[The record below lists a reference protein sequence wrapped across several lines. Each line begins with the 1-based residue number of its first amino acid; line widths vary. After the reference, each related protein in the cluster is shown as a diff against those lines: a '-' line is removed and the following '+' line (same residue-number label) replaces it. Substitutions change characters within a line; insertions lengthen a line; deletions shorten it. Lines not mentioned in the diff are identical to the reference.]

1 MPHRKAWLTKRVKL
15 DGVWRTAAPVLTQAG
30 VPTEKVLVEG
40 AKRVAPGTFVVEYY
54 DRQGRRCRKTAGT
67 NAIIAF
73 KQLKHLQRKLEDQA
87 DGHEVRFES
96 ASSRKH
102 PFKVAVDA
110 YVSELRDIR
119 GLTEKSIRGIEQLLA
134 VFEVAYLE
142 DLTKE
147 DVIRG
152 LIAKLAAK
160 EYSKQT
166 IFDRFAKV
174 VSFLKWCRDP
184 ERGWSAPVVRLKD
197 GPPRPRRKG
206 NSDGGRKQPYSAAD
220 MNALFKVSTAQEK
233 LWWLFLLHTGCRE
246 GEMTHAT
253 WGDLDLRTREFHVTF
268 KEGFTPKDREERTV
282 PFGQELCDALKAHKQ
297 ASGNPPD
304 DALLFP
310 HNGKVHR
317 HIIRNLKQCARV
329 AGLRGD
335 WYLHRFLHTFAPRK
349 YAVYRSR
356 QSDESELL
364 LPGRVPS

>member
-1 MPHRKAWLTKRVKL
+1 
-15 DGVWRTAAPVLTQAG
+15 
-30 VPTEKVLVEG
+30 LVEG